1 MNAARK
7 SPKPPDYCVNYSSYT
22 NATKILLKSQLNP
35 TCFKSNERW
44 TKEHY
49 STFFLQIDGSNEE
62 KDFILKYTGQ
72 WWTWSM
78 AKSAAPLYPHES
90 HSHLYFRNS
99 LNLLCAVA
107 TFDLLQS
114 CNLANSDGLVLQV
127 STRRPGLDHLG
138 PWMTLLGYK
147 WSPTK
152 EELLLEKHNNLLKS
166 LFL

>member
-1 MNAARK
+1 VSIIHHIRMQPRYFSSLNLIPRVSNPMNGGPR
-7 SPKPPDYCVNYSSYT
+7 NIT
-22 NATKILLKSQLNP
+22 LL
-35 TCFKSNERW
+35 F
-44 TKEHY
+44 
-49 STFFLQIDGSNEE
+49 FFLQIDGSNEE

-90 HSHLYFRNS
+90 HSRLYFRNS

-138 PWMTLLGYK
+138 HWMTLLGYK